1 MQLPGIKE
9 SHSRDASESLRVADP
24 RGVVGV
30 SLLVQYV
37 ISSCWGMDPLY
48 ESFAR
53 ALNLISPW

>member
-1 MQLPGIKE
+1 MQLSGIKE
-9 SHSRDASESLRVADP
+9 SHSDDASESMRVADP

-48 ESFAR
+48 EGLASLLSLF
-53 ALNLISPW
+53 SP